1 MHSETPKYTIE
12 FIVLQMQQSSLITC
26 NEGMKREEW
35 LSGHIFGTLIL
46 RFCSKGNEKG
56 FGVHNIAERIK
67 KSIPALALQGR
78 VYIIS

>member
-1 MHSETPKYTIE
+1 MHSETPKFTIE

-46 RFCSKGNEKG
+46 RFYSCH
-56 FGVHNIAERIK
+56 VH
-67 KSIPALALQGR
+67 GH
-78 VYIIS
+78 

>member
-1 MHSETPKYTIE
+1 MAKANWSGLKESRKKKEKNECVHSETPKYTIE

-46 RFCSKGNEKG
+46 RFYSCH
-56 FGVHNIAERIK
+56 VH
-67 KSIPALALQGR
+67 GH
-78 VYIIS
+78 